1 MVVVLILKIW
11 VWFWPASCHY
21 ITFLLSLS
29 IMSCPLSTIFINT
42 NCQKHKKWL
51 TDKRAVFVYTV
62 DAEELKRREIESVL
76 ATENSRLR
84 EELHRLRNLPPPV
97 IVQQPVQVNLRP
109 PLVTPQIS
117 CMNNTLYFIN
127 ASDVRPISLSQTVR
141 SWSYWHSWREPRVES
156 RHWNNRFDL

>member
-11 VWFWPASCHY
+11 VWFWPASCPNY
-21 ITFLLSLS
+21 ISTLSFHKLLVLFLLYLS
-29 IMSCPLSTIFINT
+29 IQIVKSTKNDWQVNVPCLYI
-42 NCQKHKKWL
+42 
-51 TDKRAVFVYTV
+51 

-97 IVQQPVQVNLRP
+97 IIQQPVQVNLRP
-109 PLVTPQIS
+109 PRVTPQIS
-117 CMNNTLYFIN
+117 CMNISLYFIN

-141 SWSYWHSWREPRVES
+141 SWSYWHSWREPMVES